1 MKFNAFCIRNLL
13 VIAAAAVL
21 GACATTETRE
31 EPAPTAP
38 RAITPQ
44 SPTVDSQTN
53 VTELPRS
60 KYGNPPFYEV
70 FGVRYTIL
78 PGSTDYRQ
86 KGVASWYG
94 KKFHG
99 RRTSSGETYDMY
111 KMTAAHTVLPIPTNA
126 RVTNLDNGKSV
137 IVRINDRG
145 PFAKDRIIDL
155 SYAAAVELDM
165 IRNGTARVEVV
176 ALTESVVSAVPPAT
190 QTLADSA
197 QQSST
202 ASKDSSAATSA
213 PASQEQATMYLQV
226 GAFGRLANAQQL
238 IDRLTES
245 GIQNARLHVT
255 PGESPVL
262 YRVRI
267 GPMYS
272 IEDYDRMVQRV
283 SMMQIKDTQLI
294 IESAGINTGQT
305 GIAVANNR

>member
-1 MKFNAFCIRNLL
+1 MKFDALFIRNLL
-13 VIAAAAVL
+13 VVTAAAVL
-21 GACATTETRE
+21 GACSTTGSQEAP
-31 EPAPTAP
+31 PAAP
-38 RAITPQ
+38 RVVKPQ
-44 SPTVDSQTN
+44 SPTVDSQAG

-78 PGSTDYRQ
+78 PGSADYRE

-99 RRTSSGETYDMY
+99 RRTSSGEPYDMY

-126 RVTNLDNGKSV
+126 RVTNLENGKSV

-165 IRNGTARVEVV
+165 IKNGTARVEVV
-176 ALTESVVSAVPPAT
+176 ALTESVVSAVPPAQQNVAGAT
-190 QTLADSA
+190 
-197 QQSST
+197 QQSG
-202 ASKDSSAATSA
+202 AVSKESAAATKA
-213 PASQEQATMYLQV
+213 PVAQEQATMYLQV
-226 GAFGRLANAQQL
+226 GAFGALANAQKL
-238 IDRLTES
+238 IDRLSAS

-272 IEDYDRMVQRV
+272 IEDYDRMVHRV

-294 IESAGINTGQT
+294 IESAAISTGQT
-305 GIAVANNR
+305 GIALANNR

>member
-1 MKFNAFCIRNLL
+1 MKCGAFITRTLAL
-13 VIAAAAVL
+13 VAAAALL
-21 GACATTETRE
+21 GACSTAGNWE
-31 EPAPTAP
+31 EPPAAPVAVQP
-38 RAITPQ
+38 A
-44 SPTVDSQTN
+44 SPTVDSTAD

-78 PGSTDYRQ
+78 PGSAGYRE
-86 KGVASWYG
+86 KGIASWYG

-99 RRTSSGETYDMY
+99 RRTSSGEPYDMY

-126 RVTNLDNGKSV
+126 RVTNLENGKSV
-137 IVRINDRG
+137 VVRINDRG

-165 IRNGTARVEVV
+165 IANGTARVEVV
-176 ALTESVVSAVPPAT
+176 ALTESVISAAPPVQQSVAGST
-190 QTLADSA
+190 QPSDAAA
-197 QQSST
+197 QQPV
-202 ASKDSSAATSA
+202 A
-213 PASQEQATMYLQV
+213 PEQATMYLQV
-226 GAFGRLANAQQL
+226 GAFGRLANAQLL
-238 IDRLTES
+238 IDRLAAS

-255 PGESPVL
+255 PGETPVL

-294 IESAGINTGQT
+294 IESAGSSAEQT
-305 GIAVANNR
+305 GIAVASSR